1 MLDAVTK
8 GYLALHP
15 ESAARTLARIDRSDA
30 AEAFGAMP
38 RQLAAQ
44 VLGQMAPAS
53 AARCLAVMPPEI
65 AGEILTRTALP
76 AAVAALRL
84 LDDRQTQLIL
94 SEMPRPKAAR
104 VRLRLRFPEWVVGAF
119 VEDDVMTLS
128 PEYRVDD
135 AMRMLRSG
143 GQRSSQTL
151 PVIDANRRLVGMV
164 DICDMLNS
172 SDRRSIRHVM
182 QPAVHVLNARAP
194 VQTVTGHPAWMHHDS
209 LPVINRN
216 GIFQGLLYRSRVKEE
231 EAQIMN
237 EIVERNELMTT
248 RSALADIFWL
258 AVGALFIGRGRA
270 NEQGTQDN

>member
-15 ESAARTLARIDRSDA
+15 ESAARTLARIDRRDA

-38 RQLAAQ
+38 RQLAGQ
-44 VLGQMAPAS
+44 VLGQMTPSS
-53 AARCLAVMPPEI
+53 AARCLAAMPPAM
-65 AGEILTRTALP
+65 AGEILTRTTLP
-76 AAVAALRL
+76 AAVAALRF
-84 LDDRQTQLIL
+84 LDEKLTQEVLK
-94 SEMPRPKAAR
+94 EMPRPKAAR
-104 VRLRLRFPEWVVGAF
+104 IRLRLRFPEWVVGAF
-119 VEDDVMTLS
+119 VEDDVLTLS
-128 PEYRVDD
+128 PDYRVDD
-135 AMRMLRSG
+135 AMRMLRGS

-151 PVIDANRRLVGMV
+151 PVIDTSRRLVGMV
-164 DICDMLNS
+164 DLCDMLNS
-172 SDRRSIRHVM
+172 SDRQSIRHVM
-182 QPAVHVLNARAP
+182 QPVVHVLNARAP
-194 VQTVTGHPAWMHHDS
+194 VQTITGHPAWMHHDS

-216 GIFQGLLYRSRVKEE
+216 GVFQGLLYRSRVKEK

-258 AVGALFIGRGRA
+258 AVGALFIGTGRA